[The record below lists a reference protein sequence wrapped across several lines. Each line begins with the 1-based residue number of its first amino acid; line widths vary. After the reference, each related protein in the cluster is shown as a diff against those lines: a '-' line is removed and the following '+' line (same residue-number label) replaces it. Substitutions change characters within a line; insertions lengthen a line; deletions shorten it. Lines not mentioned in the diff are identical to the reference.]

1 MGHGSYTSAD
11 WSKLKASSGIS
22 ERSTAAQI
30 FRKTSM
36 EERFDPKFINIREA
50 RDSEDHPNSTPI
62 IIGLDVTGSMGYLS
76 EAIAKNALHETM
88 MKLYST
94 KPVADPQ
101 LMFAAIGDV
110 TDDAPLQVTQFESDI
125 RIAEQLLSLW
135 LEGAG
140 ADSPEDFELLWY
152 FAAKHTSIDSFEKRG
167 KKGFLFTIGDADCH
181 PDVMAD
187 KMERI
192 FGEHTSTYSS
202 TELANMAMEKYEVF
216 HINLTNGDYIPAN
229 FNKAIPGR
237 IILVNKND
245 VNYIPEIIIT
255 TMQLVNGMS
264 EKEVIDQWSDLAR
277 PVVKKA
283 IEHLTIKKKG
293 FGFFF

>member
-1 MGHGSYTSAD
+1 
-11 WSKLKASSGIS
+11 
-22 ERSTAAQI
+22 
-30 FRKTSM
+30 M
-36 EERFDPKFINIREA
+36 EERFDPKYINIREA

-140 ADSPEDFELLWY
+140 ADAPEDFELLWY

-181 PDVMAD
+181 PTVMAD
-187 KMERI
+187 KMERV
-192 FGEHTSTYSS
+192 FGEHTSTFSS

-216 HINLTNGDYIPAN
+216 HINLTNADVIPAN
-229 FNKAIPGR
+229 FNRAIPGKV
-237 IILVNKND
+237 ILLNKND

-255 TMQLVNGMS
+255 VMQLVNGMS
-264 EKEVIDQWSDLAR
+264 EKEVLDQWSDLAR